1 MDLLVDLLTKFNI
14 NRDETEFDESIEDII
29 HKLKKQE
36 INESDYEW
44 ETLCKN
50 FSSILYL
57 HDTIRNYYVPE
68 SEKFINCLEVFMSKM
83 DTINARYMSEI
94 DWTQKEHA
102 DCEAIKD
109 LLDRSYYAS
118 DPILKLE
125 YCVNAYKLFV
135 PVIETIRKEKYLIE
149 EPEHQFKRKR
159 IN

>member
-14 NRDETEFDESIEDII
+14 SRNETEFEESIENVIY
-29 HKLKKQE
+29 KLKKQE
-36 INESDYEW
+36 ITDTDYEW

-50 FSSILYL
+50 FSNILYL

-68 SEKFINCLEVFMSKM
+68 SEKFINCLEIFMGKM
-83 DTINARYMSEI
+83 DSINARYISEI
-94 DWTQKEHA
+94 DWTYQEHS

-118 DPILKLE
+118 DVILKLE
-125 YCVNAYKLFV
+125 YCVKGYKLFV
-135 PVIETIRKEKYLIE
+135 PVVESIRKQKCLIE
-149 EPEHQFKRKR
+149 EPEFNFKRRK

>member
-1 MDLLVDLLTKFNI
+1 MDQLVDLISNFNI
-14 NRDETEFDESIEDII
+14 NRNETEFEESIENVIYQ
-29 HKLKKQE
+29 LKKQE
-36 INESDYEW
+36 ITDTDYEW

-50 FSSILYL
+50 FNSILYL
-57 HDTIRNYYVPE
+57 RDTIRNYYVPE
-68 SEKFINCLEVFMSKM
+68 SEKFIDSLEIFMSKM
-83 DTINARYMSEI
+83 DSINARYMSEI
-94 DWTQKEHA
+94 QWDQGEHP

-135 PVIETIRKEKYLIE
+135 PVVESIRKEICLIK
-149 EPEHQFKRKR
+149 EPEHQFKRRR